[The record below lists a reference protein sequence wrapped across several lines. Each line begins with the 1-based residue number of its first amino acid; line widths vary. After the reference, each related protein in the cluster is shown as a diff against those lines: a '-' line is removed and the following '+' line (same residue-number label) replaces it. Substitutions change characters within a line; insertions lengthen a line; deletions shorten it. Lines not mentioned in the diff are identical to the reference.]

1 MPKIAPITEGG
12 GFKEGESEDYNSEL
26 EESVDSEDQ
35 INFDLIEVKKEDSAF
50 HKPLLKM
57 ISKFGKP
64 DYTLTF
70 EVAEHKA
77 IKKAKAELAER
88 DESEGEVQ
96 ELEVN
101 VVKDYLTCDQ
111 AFIFA
116 DECRIF

>member
-1 MPKIAPITEGG
+1 M
-12 GFKEGESEDYNSEL
+12 
-26 EESVDSEDQ
+26 
-35 INFDLIEVKKEDSAF
+35 IEVAQEDSPY
-50 HKPLLKM
+50 HKPLLKL
-57 ISKFGKP
+57 INKHGKP
-64 DYTLTF
+64 DYSLTY

-77 IKKAKAELAER
+77 IKKAKAEIKEET
-88 DESEGEVQ
+88 DVE